1 MPMLWAVTMPM
12 SIGGEVPAAGAADVT
27 AAGAADVTAA
37 GAADVT
43 AAGAAD
49 VTAAGAA
56 DVTAGTAADVT
67 AAAAAVE
74 RALRD
79 HLRAVQASTGEADP
93 GVRDAFHV
101 LREAFEAYDAVL
113 YDVYDE
119 VLPVEVVAYVED
131 EVDDGLEL

>member
-1 MPMLWAVTMPM
+1 MSTPGTGGDAV
-12 SIGGEVPAAGAADVT
+12 SAPAAGAADVT

-37 GAADVT
+37 A
-43 AAGAAD
+43 
-49 VTAAGAA
+49 
-56 DVTAGTAADVT
+56 AADVT

-79 HLRAVQASTGEADP
+79 HLAAVVASTGEADP

-101 LREAFEAYDAVL
+101 LREAFVDYDALL

-119 VLPVEVVAYVED
+119 VLPVEVVAYLDED
-131 EVDDGLEL
+131 VDDEIEM

>member
-1 MPMLWAVTMPM
+1 MSTPGTGGDNADVTGGDNAHV
-12 SIGGEVPAAGAADVT
+12 IGGDAPSAPAAGP
-27 AAGAADVTAA
+27 
-37 GAADVT
+37 
-43 AAGAAD
+43 
-49 VTAAGAA
+49 A
-56 DVTAGTAADVT
+56 DVTAGSAADVT

-74 RALRD
+74 RALSD
-79 HLRAVQASTGEADP
+79 HLTAVQASTGEADP

-131 EVDDGLEL
+131 GADDDLEL

>member
-1 MPMLWAVTMPM
+1 M
-12 SIGGEVPAAGAADVT
+12 STPGTGGDDADVMGGDNAGVLGGDAPSEPAAGAADVT
-27 AAGAADVTAA
+27 AGSAADVTAA
-37 GAADVT
+37 A
-43 AAGAAD
+43 
-49 VTAAGAA
+49 
-56 DVTAGTAADVT
+56 AADVT

-79 HLRAVQASTGEADP
+79 HLAAVQASTGEADP
-93 GVRDAFHV
+93 GVRAAFHV

-131 EVDDGLEL
+131 DVDDELEL